1 MADARDTDRA
11 VKGRLRLAVVLTA
24 VIFIAELAGGY
35 LTNSLALI
43 SDAMHV
49 LMDVVAL
56 SLSLFAIYI
65 SALPP
70 TETRTYGLHRVEV
83 FVSFINGASLVVI
96 SLFIFYKSY
105 MRFLDPPEVEST
117 GMLVVA
123 VVGLVVNVV
132 VALWLHGFARTDL
145 NVKSAFLHVI
155 GDAAAS
161 VGVIAAAVVMSFTGF
176 NAIDPLISA
185 GIGLI
190 ILWGSTRVVLEASHI
205 LLEGVPRGIELNE
218 VVEDIRSVEGVIG
231 VHSLNIW
238 SICHNIH
245 ALSAH
250 VEIDGRYV
258 DRQGVILRDINE
270 RLAERYHIFYTTLQ
284 VECAR
289 CEEGAGVLRSMV
301 HNNEHRFP

>member
-1 MADARDTDRA
+1 
-11 VKGRLRLAVVLTA
+11 
-24 VIFIAELAGGY
+24 
-35 LTNSLALI
+35 
-43 SDAMHV
+43 MHV

-56 SLSLFAIYI
+56 SLNLFAIYI

-70 TETRTYGLHRVEV
+70 TEIMTYGLHRVEV

-132 VALWLHGFARTDL
+132 VALGLHGFARTDL

-190 ILWGSTRVVLEASHI
+190 ILWGL
-205 LLEGVPRGIELNE
+205 
-218 VVEDIRSVEGVIG
+218 
-231 VHSLNIW
+231 
-238 SICHNIH
+238 H
-245 ALSAH
+245 A
-250 VEIDGRYV
+250 G
-258 DRQGVILRDINE
+258 
-270 RLAERYHIFYTTLQ
+270 
-284 VECAR
+284 CA
-289 CEEGAGVLRSMV
+289 
-301 HNNEHRFP
+301 